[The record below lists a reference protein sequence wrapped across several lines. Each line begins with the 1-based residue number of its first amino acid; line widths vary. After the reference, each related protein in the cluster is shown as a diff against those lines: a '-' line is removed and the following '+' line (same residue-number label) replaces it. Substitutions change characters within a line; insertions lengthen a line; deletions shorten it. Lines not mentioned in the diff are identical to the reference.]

1 MSGSDIAIV
10 GLACRFPGEARS
22 PEAFYE
28 MLLQGRN
35 AWSEVPS
42 TRFNSRA
49 FLHPNRERPGS
60 LVAGGGY
67 FLQEDVSKWDAPFF
81 ATSAAEARAIDPQQ
95 RLLLEVAYESLEN
108 AGIPIEAVSN
118 TETACFVGG
127 FTHDYKTIVTRDIQA
142 APQYAI
148 TGTAMNMLANRVSWF
163 FNLRGA
169 SVTTDTACSSSLAAL
184 HLACETIRSGSN
196 KTRCALVGGTSL
208 ILGPD
213 VSCGLNALGFLS
225 PDSRCYAF
233 DSRANGYARG
243 EAICM
248 LVVKHIE
255 DAIRDGDPIR
265 AVIRGTGMNQDGKTA
280 GIVLPDGDAQMS
292 LIRQTYEFAGLD
304 PADTQY
310 AELHGTGTKA
320 GDPTEM
326 TAIARTI
333 AYDRR
338 STLYCG
344 SVKTQIGHTEGA
356 AGIAGVIKCVL
367 AMERGIIPPHLNFN
381 KANPRLRLN
390 SWNIV
395 LPSAPIPWPESE
407 IRRCSINNFG
417 FGGTN
422 AHAILDD
429 AYNYLRLRDTTLP
442 SPLQEPFPS
451 QNDTNTHIAKS
462 EIPAMNGHAPN
473 TNGHSSGTNGHTT
486 TNGHAP
492 TTNGGLPTTN
502 GKALI
507 TNGETPTPVGEV
519 VATNGK
525 LRTSNG
531 ELSTTNG
538 EPPSI
543 DGDVLIENREVLDAP
558 ARVFVLSAPE
568 QDAIARQRQ
577 AYASYLKTRTSF
589 TVQNLAYTLSERR
602 SLFQWRHA
610 VIASSVDDLLS
621 SWEDENLKPTK
632 AIAPCHV
639 SFVFTGQGAQWF
651 AMGRELVA
659 YEVFAAS
666 VKKSAAVLS
675 KLGSLWDAWDELFAS
690 ESESKVNQA
699 EYAQPLCTVL
709 QIALV
714 DLLRHWGVKP
724 HAVIGHSSG
733 EIGAAYASCA
743 LSREDCLKVAYHRG
757 RVSSK
762 AREKHP
768 HGTMMAVGLP
778 VEDAKSYVAQV
789 GETVIVACINSP
801 TSVTLSG
808 DRAAL
813 LHLQT
818 TFNEKNIFCR
828 LLQVENAY
836 HSPQMLS
843 VADEYRDSI
852 ADIVPI
858 DQSSVQ
864 FYSTVDGCRISTSRL
879 TADYWVANLCSPVQ
893 FVAALDDMMYA
904 NVERKVLKSKSQATG
919 ILLEVGPHSA
929 LAGPVKQFKSAR
941 SGLEHVDY
949 RSVLAR
955 GQDAAS
961 TTLRVMGWLWMK
973 GALVDLNKVNS
984 RDETPA
990 HRVVLVD
997 LPSYSWNHSTSY
1009 WHEAQASRNHRFPE
1023 YPRHD
1028 LIGSRLENYNPLEPI
1043 WKNQLRVSELPWLR
1057 DHQIHGDIIFPA
1069 AGVICAAIEAARQF
1083 ADGDNLNQDIIGF
1096 ELRDFCIIRPVVI
1109 QDLDSGVETFLHLKK
1124 RKLGMSSG
1132 AGMWHEFTFYSCQSN
1147 GAYAEHACG
1156 LIEIQ
1161 YSKPLSEVDNGKES
1175 TEEVLARQEKW
1186 NLQKETCVDVIDS
1199 IAHYDFWKSEG
1210 LEFGRT
1216 FQGLTSIRQK
1226 NGTVVFEVTVPDT
1239 RSSMPFNWE
1248 SDVLIHPATLDACL
1262 QTMLVAIPTM
1272 PGVPKQIWIPTTIR
1286 SLQISSH
1293 VPREHGQVLHGCCE
1307 SSRRGIREMIGS
1319 IVIGNKTFDTHP
1331 AIVMDGVTFTGL
1343 GVNQTLPRD
1352 SRLQEQSLIKLCS
1365 TPCWKPD
1372 VDLLEPEVA
1381 RARLDDSGISPDE
1394 LTGFCSQ
1401 ANEVVKIM
1409 CRRVLKNLD
1418 PSTRSS
1424 LPPYLRKYVKWM
1436 SKRCESL
1443 GISDVPPSS
1452 RRSDEDDNCVM
1463 AKFLAAYPF
1472 DGQFCCHVF
1481 GCLDNVFTQKTT
1493 PLTVLMSEDNLSRFY
1508 RETYGAFAS
1517 TRVLQNWFDIK
1528 GHKNPRLRVI
1538 EIGGGTASAAAPVLE
1553 KLGGRKGESPRF
1565 LQWTFTDIS
1574 TGWFQN
1580 ARELLQAYEPRVE
1593 YKRLDIESDVVEQ
1606 GFDPESYD
1614 VVLAVNVLHAT
1625 KNLKKTL
1632 ENCRRLLKPGGNL
1645 VLGENTNP
1653 NDISSFIFGIL
1664 PGWWVAEDGRE
1675 DGPLLS
1681 QAEWD
1686 VVLMEAG
1693 FSTPD
1698 IRLPDTDDVSSHR
1711 MSVLVSSRHEE
1722 QDFRSKDIMI
1732 VTPNDCN
1739 TATTTLASLIRC
1751 EFERLG
1757 LSAETGDL
1765 QTAAENAHGKTVVSL
1780 LEYENPFLEE
1790 VGPTQF
1796 EQAKQIFLHS
1806 TEILWVT
1813 RSDPD
1818 DKTGHPS
1825 RRIISGLLRC
1835 LKTED
1840 SSRRLSELHFCRA
1853 ATSDIDSA
1861 ARTVCR
1867 RLCSFWK
1874 GKQNLPDEMETVEM
1888 DGALCIPRY
1897 VPEPVLNRSLSLKES
1912 SATPEIEDLVQP
1924 KRPLKLTIGVPG
1936 MLDTLHFVDDDTPF
1950 QPLPDDEV
1958 EIEVKACAMNFLDI
1972 MIAMGQIQHPDLGY
1986 EATGVIRH
1994 VGAKVTEFR
2003 PGDRVIY
2010 MGLGAMRTYIRSPE
2024 CCVHA
2029 LPASMTLEEGVTIP
2043 IAYATAYQSLIE
2055 VARLQKGESVLIHA
2069 AAGGLGQALIQIAK
2083 LLQAEIFCTVGS
2095 NAKKQAVIDLGVK
2108 PDHIFSSRDLSFSK
2122 GIHRLTHGRG
2132 VDVVVNSLAGEALRK
2147 SWECL
2152 APYGRFIEV
2161 GKRDI
2166 LGNSGLDMRPF
2177 LENTLFAGVNLERM
2191 MVVNPQRSSKLVSQV
2206 LELFEQGE
2214 IGHIRPIAVHDF
2226 TEVESVFRAMQRGAH
2241 IGKLVLRITPESRV
2255 LVTPRK
2261 SIPLRL
2267 DPNSTYVLVGGLG
2280 GLGRAQAL
2288 FMAEHGARHIAF
2300 ISRSGSGRQEAK
2312 DLLEKLKYLGVD
2324 ARAYAGD
2331 IANRLRLR
2339 EILEE
2344 MATTMPPIRG
2354 VIQGAM
2360 VLDDGLFH
2368 KMTFEQ
2374 WVTATRPKIQGSWNL
2389 HELLPENLDFFI
2401 QLSSLAGIIG
2411 SISQANYSAGNTFQD
2426 ALAQYRHAKG
2436 LPATSIDLG
2445 LMKDIGYA
2453 EEHKDVAANK
2463 SSLKLT
2469 SVGKDQFLRILK
2481 CAMAGT
2487 ADGKTPFPTQVIVGA
2502 GTGGAVQAA
2511 EASSIGGG
2519 DYYWLRTLPQFAYLQ
2534 RLDVQETSVNE
2545 ERHSSDGAIER
2556 LSHATSM
2563 DAAAEIVQDILLA
2576 KVTKVIMVPVTDIDT
2591 SKPVYTYGV
2600 DSLVAVELRNWLA
2613 MELKSDISIFDL
2625 TSSAPI
2631 TEVCKKIASRSHL
2644 VPTEAKEETGG
2655 A

>member
-28 MLLQGRN
+28 MLLQGRD

-196 KTRCALVGGTSL
+196 KTL
-208 ILGPD
+208 
-213 VSCGLNALGFLS
+213 
-225 PDSRCYAF
+225 
-233 DSRANGYARG
+233 
-243 EAICM
+243 
-248 LVVKHIE
+248 KHIE

-292 LIRQTYEFAGLD
+292 LIRQTYELAGLD

-333 AYDRR
+333 AYGRR

-429 AYNYLRLRDTTLP
+429 AYNYLRLRKITLP
-442 SPLQEPFPS
+442 RPLGEPFPS

-462 EIPAMNGHAPN
+462 EIPAMNGGIATTNGHAPN
-473 TNGHSSGTNGHTT
+473 TNGHSAGTNGHTT

-492 TTNGGLPTTN
+492 TTN
-502 GKALI
+502 
-507 TNGETPTPVGEV
+507 
-519 VATNGK
+519 
-525 LRTSNG
+525 
-531 ELSTTNG
+531 
-538 EPPSI
+538 
-543 DGDVLIENREVLDAP
+543 EVLDAP

-651 AMGRELVA
+651 AMGRELAV

-675 KLGSLWDAWDELFAS
+675 ELGSLWDAWDELFAS

-733 EIGAAYASCA
+733 EIGAAYASRA

-813 LHLQT
+813 LDLQT
-818 TFNEKNIFCR
+818 IFNEKNIFCR

-858 DQSSVQ
+858 DQSSAQ
-864 FYSTVDGCRISTSRL
+864 FYSTVDGCRIPTSRL

-1009 WHEAQASRNHRFPE
+1009 WHEAQASGNHRFPE

-1096 ELRDFCIIRPVVI
+1096 ELRDFCITRPVVI

-1132 AGMWHEFTFYSCQSN
+1132 AGIWHEFTFYSCQSN
-1147 GAYAEHACG
+1147 GAYSEHACG

-1161 YSKPLSEVDNGKES
+1161 YPKPLSEVDDGKES

-1199 IAHYDFWKSEG
+1199 MAHYDFWKSEG

-1239 RSSMPFNWE
+1239 RSSMPFDWE

-1343 GVNQTLPRD
+1343 GVNQTLPGD

-1372 VDLLEPEVA
+1372 VDLLGPKIA
-1381 RARLDDSGISPDE
+1381 RVRLDDSGISPDE

-1418 PSTRSS
+1418 PSTCSS
-1424 LPPYLRKYVKWM
+1424 LPPYLQKYVVWM

-1443 GISDVPPSS
+1443 GISDVPSS
-1452 RRSDEDDNCVM
+1452 SGRSDEDDNCIM

-1472 DGQFCCHVF
+1472 DGQFCSHVF
-1481 GCLDNVFTQKTT
+1481 ECLDNIFTQKTT

-1508 RETYGAFAS
+1508 RETYGAFVS

-1553 KLGGRKGESPRF
+1553 KLGGQKGESPRF
-1565 LQWTFTDIS
+1565 SQWTFTDIS

-1580 ARELLQAYEPRVE
+1580 ARELLKAYEPRVE

-1625 KNLKKTL
+1625 KNIKKTL
-1632 ENCRRLLKPGGNL
+1632 ENCRRLLKPGGSL

-1686 VVLMEAG
+1686 VVLKEAG
-1693 FSTPD
+1693 FSTAN
-1698 IRLPDTDDVSSHR
+1698 IRLPDTDDVNSHR

-1722 QDFRSKDIMI
+1722 QDFRSKDVMI
-1732 VTPNDCN
+1732 VTPDDCN

-1757 LSAETGDL
+1757 SSAETGDL

-1796 EQAKQIFLHS
+1796 EQAKQMFLHS

-1813 RSDPD
+1813 RSDPE

-1840 SSRRLSELHFCRA
+1840 ASRRLSELHFCRA
-1853 ATSDIDSA
+1853 ATTDIHSA
-1861 ARTVCR
+1861 ARTVRR
-1867 RLCSFWK
+1867 RLCSFWE
-1874 GKQNLPDEMETVEM
+1874 GKLNLPDEMETVEM

-1897 VPEPVLNRSLSLKES
+1897 IPEPVLNRSLSLKES
-1912 SATPEIEDLVQP
+1912 SAAPEIEDLVQP

-1936 MLDTLHFVDDDTPF
+1936 MLDTLHFVDDDTLF

-1994 VGAKVTEFR
+1994 VGAKVTRFR

-2069 AAGGLGQALIQIAK
+2069 AAGGLGQALIQIAE

-2166 LGNSGLDMRPF
+2166 IGNSGLDMRPF

-2206 LELFEQGE
+2206 LELFEQGA

-2300 ISRSGSGRQEAK
+2300 ISRSGGARQEAK
-2312 DLLEKLKYLGVD
+2312 DLLEKLKSLDVD

-2331 IANRLRLR
+2331 IADRPRLQ

-2344 MATTMPPIRG
+2344 IATTMPPIRG
-2354 VIQGAM
+2354 AIQGAM

-2374 WVTATRPKIQGSWNL
+2374 WVTATKPKIQGSWNL

-2453 EEHKDVAANK
+2453 EEHKDIAANK
-2463 SSLKLT
+2463 SSLKL
-2469 SVGKDQFLRILK
+2469 

-2502 GTGGAVQAA
+2502 GSGGAVQAA

-2545 ERHSSDGAIER
+2545 ERHSNDGAIEK

-2576 KVTKVIMVPVTDIDT
+2576 KVAKVIMVPVTDIDT

>member
-1 MSGSDIAIV
+1 MSGSDIAII

-28 MLLQGRN
+28 MLLQGRD

-49 FLHPNRERPGS
+49 FLHPNRERAGS

-196 KTRCALVGGTSL
+196 KTRL
-208 ILGPD
+208 
-213 VSCGLNALGFLS
+213 
-225 PDSRCYAF
+225 
-233 DSRANGYARG
+233 
-243 EAICM
+243 
-248 LVVKHIE
+248 KHIE

-280 GIVLPDGDAQMS
+280 GIVLPDGDAQMN
-292 LIRQTYEFAGLD
+292 LILQTYELAGLD

-333 AYDRR
+333 ACGQR

-381 KANPRLRLN
+381 KPNPRLRLN

-395 LPSAPIPWPESE
+395 LPSAPIPWPESK

-429 AYNYLRLRDTTLP
+429 AYNYLRLRNTTLP
-442 SPLQEPFPS
+442 SPLQEPFSS

-462 EIPAMNGHAPN
+462 ETPAVNGGITITNSHAPN
-473 TNGHSSGTNGHTT
+473 TNGHSPSTNGHSPSTNGHTT
-486 TNGHAP
+486 TN
-492 TTNGGLPTTN
+492 
-502 GKALI
+502 
-507 TNGETPTPVGEV
+507 
-519 VATNGK
+519 
-525 LRTSNG
+525 
-531 ELSTTNG
+531 
-538 EPPSI
+538 
-543 DGDVLIENREVLDAP
+543 EVLDAP
-558 ARVFVLSAPE
+558 ARIFVLSAPE
-568 QDAIARQRQ
+568 QDAISRQRQ

-589 TVQNLAYTLSERR
+589 TMQNLAYTLSERR

-610 VIASSVDDLLS
+610 VLASSVDDLLS
-621 SWEDENLKPTK
+621 SWGDGNLKPTK

-651 AMGRELVA
+651 AMGRELTV

-675 KLGSLWDAWDELFAS
+675 ELGSLWDAWDELFAS

-813 LHLQT
+813 LDLQT

-843 VADEYRDSI
+843 AADEYRDSI

-904 NVERKVLKSKSQATG
+904 NVERKILKSKSQATG

-941 SGLEHVDY
+941 SGLEHVNY
-949 RSVLAR
+949 RSILAR

-961 TTLRVMGWLWMK
+961 TTLRAMSWLWMS

-984 RDETPA
+984 RGETPA
-990 HRVVLVD
+990 HHVVLVD

-1009 WHEAQASRNHRFPE
+1009 WHEAQASKNHRFPE

-1028 LIGSRLENYNPLEPI
+1028 LFGSRLENYNPLEPV
-1043 WKNQLRVSELPWLR
+1043 WKNKLRVSELPWLR

-1069 AGVICAAIEAARQF
+1069 AGVICAAVEAARQF
-1083 ADGDNLNQDIIGF
+1083 AEGDTLNRDITGYEI
-1096 ELRDFCIIRPVVI
+1096 RDFCITRPVVI

-1132 AGMWHEFTFYSCQSN
+1132 AGIWHEFTFYSCQSN

-1161 YSKPLSEVDNGKES
+1161 YTKPLSEVDNGKES

-1199 IAHYDFWKSEG
+1199 LAHYDFWKSEG

-1293 VPREHGQVLHGCCE
+1293 MPREHGQVLHGCCE
-1307 SSRRGIREMIGS
+1307 SSHRGIREMIGS

-1331 AIVMDGVTFTGL
+1331 TIVMDGVTFTGL
-1343 GVNQTLPRD
+1343 GVNQTLHGD
-1352 SRLQEQSLIKLCS
+1352 SCLQEQSLIKLCS

-1372 VDLLEPEVA
+1372 VDLLEPKIA

-1409 CRRVLKNLD
+1409 CRRVLKKLD

-1424 LPPYLRKYVKWM
+1424 LPPYLQKYVEWM

-1443 GISDVPPSS
+1443 GISDVPSS
-1452 RRSDEDDNCVM
+1452 PGRFDEDDNRVM
-1463 AKFLAAYPF
+1463 TKFLAAYPF
-1472 DGQFCCHVF
+1472 DGQFCSHVF
-1481 GCLDNVFTQKTT
+1481 KCLDDIFKQKTT
-1493 PLTVLMSEDNLSRFY
+1493 PLTVLMSEDSLSRFY

-1565 LQWTFTDIS
+1565 SQWTFTDIS

-1653 NDISSFIFGIL
+1653 SDISSFIFGIL

-1686 VVLMEAG
+1686 VVLKEAG
-1693 FSTPD
+1693 FSTAD

-1711 MSVLVSSRHEE
+1711 MSVLISSRHEE

-1739 TATTTLASLIRC
+1739 IATTTLASLIRC
-1751 EFERLG
+1751 KFERLG
-1757 LSAETGDL
+1757 SSAETRDL
-1765 QTAAENAHGKTVVSL
+1765 QTAAANAHGKTVVSL

-1790 VGPTQF
+1790 VGPVQF
-1796 EQAKQIFLHS
+1796 EQAKQMFLHC
-1806 TEILWVT
+1806 TELLWVT
-1813 RSDPD
+1813 RSDPE
-1818 DKTGHPS
+1818 DKTGHPG

-1840 SSRRLSELHFCRA
+1840 ASRRLSELHFCRA
-1853 ATSDIDSA
+1853 ATTDIDSA
-1861 ARTVCR
+1861 ARTVRR
-1867 RLCSFWK
+1867 RLCSFWQ

-1888 DGALCIPRY
+1888 DGAFCISRY
-1897 VPEPVLNRSLSLKES
+1897 VPESVLNRSLSLKES
-1912 SATPEIEDLVQP
+1912 SAALEIEDLVQP

-1936 MLDTLHFVDDDTPF
+1936 MLDTLRFVDDDTLF

-1994 VGAKVTEFR
+1994 VGAKVTKFR
-2003 PGDRVIY
+2003 PGDRVLY

-2029 LPASMTLEEGVTIP
+2029 LPASMTLEQGVTIP

-2095 NAKKQAVIDLGVK
+2095 NAKKQAVVDLGVE
-2108 PDHIFSSRDLSFSK
+2108 PNHIFSSRDLSFSK
-2122 GIHRLTHGRG
+2122 GIHRLTNGRG

-2166 LGNSGLDMRPF
+2166 VGNSGLDMRPF

-2206 LELFEQGE
+2206 LELFEQKA

-2226 TEVESVFRAMQRGAH
+2226 TEAESVFRAMQRGAH

-2255 LVTPRK
+2255 LVAPRK

-2300 ISRSGSGRQEAK
+2300 ISRSGSARQEAK
-2312 DLLEKLKYLGVD
+2312 DLLEKLKSLGVD
-2324 ARAYAGD
+2324 ARSFAGD
-2331 IANRLRLR
+2331 IAHRPRLQ

-2344 MATTMPPIRG
+2344 MITSMPPIRG
-2354 VIQGAM
+2354 AIQGAM

-2389 HELLPENLDFFI
+2389 HELLPENIDFYI

-2453 EEHKDVAANK
+2453 EEHKDIAANK
-2463 SSLKLT
+2463 SSLKL
-2469 SVGKDQFLRILK
+2469 

-2502 GTGGAVQAA
+2502 GSGGAVQAA
-2511 EASSIGGG
+2511 EASSISGG

-2534 RLDVQETSVNE
+2534 RLDVQETSADE
-2545 ERHSSDGAIER
+2545 ERHSSDGAIEK

-2576 KVTKVIMVPVTDIDT
+2576 KVTKVIVVPVTDIDT

-2613 MELKSDISIFDL
+2613 MELKSDVSIFDL